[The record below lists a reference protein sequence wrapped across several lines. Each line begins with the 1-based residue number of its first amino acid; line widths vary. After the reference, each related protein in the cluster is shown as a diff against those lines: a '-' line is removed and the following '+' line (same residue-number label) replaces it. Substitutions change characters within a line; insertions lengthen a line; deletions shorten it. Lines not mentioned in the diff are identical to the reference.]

1 MATEAEEA
9 DSQSQFIPYWR
20 PQTRHRNAHSKSIT
34 VAEGID
40 TYGALNQHPS
50 EYGDYSV
57 GVHDVQGSRATMEDA
72 YSFVVDFAGIRG
84 QGYFAIFDGHAG
96 PEAAEWCGNHFHE
109 QFLKDIQESPSLP
122 IPDVLNKTFHSV
134 DSHLSTL
141 SQTKGSSSGCTAVT
155 AFLRVEDENGRQV
168 LTRSESPIEEE
179 STTPDDASSEH
190 QDVPSDKS
198 QSGSVKKKSSGSKK
212 IRNAVRSIVSSVSRS
227 ASPTHSTSNTPRSA
241 SPVSAGAVQAQELH
255 AAPGSAPLRRVLYT
269 ANAGDARAV
278 LCRAGK
284 AVRLTYDHKG
294 ADRQEAKRIQ
304 DAGGFVLNNR
314 VNGVLAVTRSLGDSS
329 MKEFVVGSPYTTET
343 VLGDTDEFLI
353 LACDG
358 LWDVASDQKACDLI
372 RDDQDAAHAAHVL
385 TQYAIDEGT
394 RDNVTTLVVRFNKRK

>member
-1 MATEAEEA
+1 M
-9 DSQSQFIPYWR
+9 
-20 PQTRHRNAHSKSIT
+20 
-34 VAEGID
+34 
-40 TYGALNQHPS
+40 
-50 EYGDYSV
+50 
-57 GVHDVQGSRATMEDA
+57 QGSRATMEDA

-109 QFLKDIQESPSLP
+109 QFLKDIQESSSMP

-168 LTRSESPIEEE
+168 LTRASSPIEEE
-179 STTPDDASSEH
+179 SITTDDASSDH
-190 QDVPSDKS
+190 QDLPSDKS
-198 QSGSVKKKSSGSKK
+198 QTASVKKKTSGSKK
-212 IRNAVRSIVSSVSRS
+212 IKNAVRSIVSSVSRS
-227 ASPTHSTSNTPRSA
+227 VSPTHSTSNTPRSA
-241 SPVSAGAVQAQELH
+241 SPVSPGAVQAQELH
-255 AAPGSAPLRRVLYT
+255 SAPGSAPLRRVLYT

-294 ADRQEAKRIQ
+294 GDRQEAKRIQ

-314 VNGVLAVTRSLGDSS
+314 VNG
-329 MKEFVVGSPYTTET
+329 EFI
-343 VLGDTDEFLI
+343 DH
-353 LACDG
+353 
-358 LWDVASDQKACDLI
+358 
-372 RDDQDAAHAAHVL
+372 DAISFQRAHAEQAFL
-385 TQYAIDEGT
+385 
-394 RDNVTTLVVRFNKRK
+394 L